1 MNDESIRKLIAYV
14 RIKDGKSCAFT
25 QEIAD
30 AVPRSAAN
38 SGTPYDNLLEFGDA

>member
-1 MNDESIRKLIAYV
+1 ME
-14 RIKDGKSCAFT
+14 DGKNWAIT

-38 SGTPYDNLLEFGDA
+38 SGTPYDNLLEIGDA